1 MSKGVKK
8 ISAVLMGVFSI
19 VSLVKNETVIPN
31 PVVSDNVE
39 STFAKEERDFGED
52 EGMIL
57 LSLDCTE

>member
-39 STFAKEERDFGED
+39 SAFAEERDFGD
-52 EGMIL
+52 KEGMIL